1 MLRLIVG
8 HDAIR
13 WVVGVLKRSVQHLLC
28 LFICFFFF
36 IYIFFPQLTYD
47 IYDDIMQVETAIFA
61 MSFKKPLSFVPPE
74 FDSCSCQLD
83 LVFIIPFE
91 VYTYIDNKHV
101 GVFKFLLYLFP
112 NSNNL
117 LLPLAHAHYL

>member
-1 MLRLIVG
+1 M
-8 HDAIR
+8 
-13 WVVGVLKRSVQHLLC
+13 
-28 LFICFFFF
+28 
-36 IYIFFPQLTYD
+36 TYD
-47 IYDDIMQVETAIFA
+47 ICDDIVQVETAIFA
-61 MSFKKPLSFVPPE
+61 MSFKKPLSSVPSE

-83 LVFIIPFE
+83 LVFTIPFE

-112 NSNNL
+112 NSVNL